1 MPNDLKSNLLI
12 GEKGIMDR
20 FGFGDKVLNV
30 FLRMGMP
37 VTRIN
42 GRLYAHADNVD
53 KWLRDTTMTGD
64 YKDVP
69 DGKINGGDT

>member
-1 MPNDLKSNLLI
+1 MSNDLKTNLLI
-12 GEKGIMDR
+12 GEESIMDR
-20 FGFGDKVLNV
+20 FGFGKKVLNM

-42 GRLYAHADNVD
+42 NRIYAHAENID
-53 KWLRDTTMTGD
+53 KWLRDNTQTGD

-69 DGKINGGDT
+69 DGKIDGD